1 MKRVKSN
8 RNGFT
13 LIEVVIAIALG
24 ALILVASSSLL
35 ISITQLWIKSEKLD
49 SFQGHVHGVNTFLKK
64 HFKESYFKINE
75 KLPSLQW
82 SKPPRV
88 SLGVN
93 ETLLSFYVRIPNPL
107 FPINSP
113 FPVVCYL
120 KIDKDKGLSIIWH
133 SFEKPELGKEQEVFE
148 TEISPWAK
156 RFKLHYYDA
165 EKNTWEVVDKPKE
178 AKVSKEKESKESK
191 ESKEA
196 GKFALPDF
204 LEIQFE
210 KEGEEELSTFIP
222 LFPGYKSKEVLI

>member
-1 MKRVKSN
+1 MKKIKSK
-8 RNGFT
+8 RSGFT

-24 ALILVASSSLL
+24 GLILIASSSLL
-35 ISITQLWIKSEKLD
+35 ISITQLWVKSEKLD

-75 KLPSLQW
+75 KLPSLGW
-82 SKPPRV
+82 AKPPRIT
-88 SLGVN
+88 LGVN

-113 FPVVCYL
+113 FPIVCYL
-120 KIDKDKGLSIIWH
+120 RIDKDKGLSIIWH
-133 SFEKPELGKEQEVFE
+133 SFEKPEMGKEQEVFE

-156 RFKLHYYDA
+156 RFKLHYYDP
-165 EKNTWEVVDKPKE
+165 EKNAWEVLDKPRE
-178 AKVSKEKESKESK
+178 SKKATVSKESK
-191 ESKEA
+191 AE
-196 GKFALPDF
+196 GKLALPDF

-222 LFPGYKSKEVLI
+222 LFPGYKGKEVLE